1 MMLKKN
7 AVSSS
12 FKFAVLSLNLHLL
25 LNLPI
30 AARYAS
36 IEIIVAV
43 LRSYLGLVAGQL
55 DVRNVFRPS
64 QIDVCNVFRPSQID
78 VCNVFRPEQM
88 DVRNVFRTRSI
99 VLDRKPAG

>member
-36 IEIIVAV
+36 IDIIVAV
-43 LRSYLGLVAGQL
+43 FRFYLGLIAGQIDVGNVFRPGQI
-55 DVRNVFRPS
+55 DVRNVFRPG
-64 QIDVCNVFRPSQID
+64 QI
-78 VCNVFRPEQM
+78 

-99 VLDRKPAG
+99 VLDRTPAG